1 MSSCDKYKGL
11 MMGLID
17 NELTPEEL
25 REVKTHLE
33 RCEECRREFEELKEM
48 SEAIPDLTFESV
60 YDKELDQIWKKP
72 YSRLSKL
79 SGLFLVIASWLMF
92 VTYGII
98 TMFRDSSEPKTV
110 QIAVAA
116 FVIGFVVLLLSVMR
130 DRIKSYKTD
139 PYKEVK
145 R

>member
-11 MMGLID
+11 MMGMID

-33 RCEECRREFEELKEM
+33 RCDECRKEFEDLKAM
-48 SEAIPDLTFESV
+48 SEEIPNLTFESV
-60 YDKELDQIWKKP
+60 HDKDLNRIWKQP

-79 SGLFLVIASWLMF
+79 SGLILIIAGWVVLIGYSLF
-92 VTYGII
+92 IVLS
-98 TMFRDSSEPKTV
+98 DSTEPKMI
-110 QIAVAA
+110 QIAIVAS
-116 FVIGFVVLLLSVMR
+116 VIGFIVLLASAVR

>member
-11 MMGLID
+11 MMGMID

-33 RCEECRREFEELKEM
+33 RCDECRQEFEELKAI
-48 SEAIPDLTFESV
+48 SQQIPDLTFESV
-60 YDKELDQIWKKP
+60 HDKDLDRMWKQP

-79 SGLFLVIASWLMF
+79 SGLILVIAGWVVMLGYSIF
-92 VTYGII
+92 V
-98 TMFRDSSEPKTV
+98 MFRDSTEPKMI
-110 QIAVAA
+110 QIAIAA
-116 FVIGFVVLLLSVMR
+116 SITGFIILLASAVR